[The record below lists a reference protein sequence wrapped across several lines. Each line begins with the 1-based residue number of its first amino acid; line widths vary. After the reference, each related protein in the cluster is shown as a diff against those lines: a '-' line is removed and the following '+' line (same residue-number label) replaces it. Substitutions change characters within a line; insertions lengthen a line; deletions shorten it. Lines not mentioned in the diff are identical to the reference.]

1 MEYLMNINSEAPA
14 PMTDTHERMME
25 CVLAV
30 IQYTLKDDEGL
41 AFLRCWNEGDF
52 RAIREEW
59 PDAPE
64 EVFWADPLYKRKD

>member
-1 MEYLMNINSEAPA
+1 MS
-14 PMTDTHERMME
+14 DTQERMME

-41 AFLRCWNEGDF
+41 AFLQCWNGGDF
-52 RAIREEW
+52 QAIREEW